1 MTRPEQRTV
10 VIVALIL
17 GGLFFAEMLSN
28 FTPAK
33 VSMALV
39 VVFWVPLLV
48 LHEVAHAA
56 AARWV
61 GWSVQEMVIGF
72 GKELYRFRFG
82 ETLVRIKLLPLE
94 GYVLPN
100 PNSLHNAR
108 LKQAFIYLAGPGV
121 ELLLVI
127 ALWLLLGK
135 DLLASDGGYGLI
147 ALQSLALA
155 ALLGAGFNLLPYAS
169 GSGVSDGL
177 GAILSLFAPDE
188 LFTHRLVMV
197 HVRQARRALLREQWP
212 QAAAAIEEG
221 LARHPGNEQ
230 LLGLKAVVTAAEGD
244 QEKAFEML
252 EALGHPNDKPAL
264 LRHDLLLDAA
274 WVVLLSGDGSL
285 LHDAEQACERARSD
299 FSDSV
304 AAHLMLG
311 RVLLERGQS
320 QAALDTL
327 LTGYRYAAD
336 SDEEPQMVALL
347 VIAARQAERAETAA
361 RFRAALN
368 PNTIGPELR
377 RRALPEQPS

>member
-1 MTRPEQRTV
+1 GCSGRKGFACSVAANTLLLSSVSPYDDPSPRLPMTQPEQRTV
-10 VIVALIL
+10 VVVSLIL
-17 GGLFFAEMLSN
+17 GGLFAAEMFSN

-33 VSMALV
+33 VSIALV

-100 PNSLHNAR
+100 PTTLHNAR

-230 LLGLKAVVTAAEGD
+230 LL
-244 QEKAFEML
+244 
-252 EALGHPNDKPAL
+252 
-264 LRHDLLLDAA
+264 
-274 WVVLLSGDGSL
+274 
-285 LHDAEQACERARSD
+285 
-299 FSDSV
+299 
-304 AAHLMLG
+304 
-311 RVLLERGQS
+311 
-320 QAALDTL
+320 
-327 LTGYRYAAD
+327 
-336 SDEEPQMVALL
+336 
-347 VIAARQAERAETAA
+347 
-361 RFRAALN
+361 
-368 PNTIGPELR
+368 
-377 RRALPEQPS
+377 